1 MDYQNQLREFNQT
14 KEFFIAIDSDG
25 CAFDTM
31 EIKHKKC
38 FCPAFIEHYRL
49 HDIAPLATEV
59 WNHVNL
65 YSKDRGINRFKGLA
79 LALKQLHNHKDI
91 GKNQSLV
98 PHAEG
103 LKSWLE
109 KENKFSM
116 ASLERE
122 INKHGDPDLVRAYQW
137 SFASNR
143 LIKENTQHLRP
154 YEGVKQALNLLS
166 EKCDCL
172 VSSSTSVDIL
182 TTEWG
187 ENGILAHV
195 QMIAGQEMGSKSEH
209 LALSGISRYESAK
222 RLMLG
227 DAPGDYQ
234 AAKNNGALFFPIMP
248 GKEEESWQ
256 EFLQEGFPRFLE
268 LRFSGEYEEVRV
280 KDFFNILT

>member
-109 KENKFSM
+109 KENKLSM

-143 LIKENTQHLRP
+143 LIKENTQHLHP
-154 YEGVKQALNLLS
+154 
-166 EKCDCL
+166 
-172 VSSSTSVDIL
+172 
-182 TTEWG
+182 
-187 ENGILAHV
+187 
-195 QMIAGQEMGSKSEH
+195 
-209 LALSGISRYESAK
+209 
-222 RLMLG
+222 
-227 DAPGDYQ
+227 
-234 AAKNNGALFFPIMP
+234 
-248 GKEEESWQ
+248 
-256 EFLQEGFPRFLE
+256 
-268 LRFSGEYEEVRV
+268 
-280 KDFFNILT
+280 